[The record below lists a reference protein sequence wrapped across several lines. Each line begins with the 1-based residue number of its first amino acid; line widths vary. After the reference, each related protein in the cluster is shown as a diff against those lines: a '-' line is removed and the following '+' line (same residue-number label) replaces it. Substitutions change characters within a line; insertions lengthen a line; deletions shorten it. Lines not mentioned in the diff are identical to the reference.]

1 MISGAIFDMDGLMF
15 DTERMWQTFW
25 APVLSRR
32 GIEYI
37 PEQGLATAGCTGAI
51 MAAKLREWYGDDLD
65 AEQVWVE
72 AQQLAH
78 ETFMS
83 SVVPKCEGLDELMT
97 WLGEHDVPCAVA
109 SSSDMKL
116 IRHHL
121 DSHGMTDQFAALVT
135 GAEVKNSKPAPDV
148 FLIAAEKIGATP
160 ETALVLE
167 DSFNGVRAGHAG
179 GFVTVMVPSVIP
191 PDEEMAEKADAIC
204 KDLREVRDLLEAGK
218 LG

>member
-1 MISGAIFDMDGLMF
+1 MIQGAIFDMDGLMF

-37 PEQGLATAGCTGAI
+37 PEQGLATAGCTGAV

-65 AEQVWVE
+65 AEQVWE
-72 AQQLAH
+72 ETKQLAH

-83 SVVPKCEGLDELMT
+83 AVVPKCPGLDELMA
-97 WLGEHDVPCAVA
+97 WLGAHDVPCAVA
-109 SSSDMKL
+109 SSSDMTL
-116 IRHHL
+116 ITHHL
-121 DSHGMTDQFAALVT
+121 DAHGMRDQFAALVT

-148 FLIAAEKIGATP
+148 FLVAADKIGTEPAHT
-160 ETALVLE
+160 LVLE
-167 DSFNGVRAGHAG
+167 DSFNGVRAGAAG
-179 GFVTVMVPSVIP
+179 GFITAMVPSVVP
-191 PDEEMAEKADAIC
+191 PDDEMRAKATVIC
-204 KDLREVRDLLEAGK
+204 KDLTELRDLLEAGK